1 MTSRR
6 VLFTLPFLIA
16 LLFPTSPEA
25 QVALPAIDAEISA
38 MVESVSVD
46 SLYNVI
52 DTLTSFT
59 TRHTNSDTTSN
70 TFGVGAARRWVYNRL
85 QEIGNATGNLT
96 VDYHSF
102 VLTIQG
108 VTKEHR
114 NVVGTITGTDP
125 AQNDRVYI
133 IGGHLDSR
141 NEDSND
147 STGFAHGANDDAS
160 GVGAALE
167 VARILAQN
175 PPEATVKFIAFV
187 GEEQGLFGSTEYAQL
202 AVQLGMNIEG
212 MLNNDMVG
220 NVTYGE
226 AGTGDSLAFD
236 STHVRM
242 FSVGPS
248 NSSSRQMARAV
259 KLYGETY
266 VPSME
271 VNLIPAQDRPNRG
284 GDHIPFNDN
293 GFTAVRLVD
302 VYDNLLHQHNFGDTI
317 QVMNFPYY
325 ARNVGID
332 VATLAGLANA
342 PRPLEDFVVGNTGD
356 STGFT
361 VSWDA
366 SDATDLGGYYVTI
379 RGINT
384 LYWDQTIDVGNV
396 TDFVIASSPSE
407 SLWVGAAAYDT
418 SGHLGLVTEELGVL
432 STVPAAPT
440 GLVATPDNVQINLS
454 WNPAPEGDF
463 SHHNLFRAS
472 AAGGPYTQIAGPL
485 ALPSY
490 ADNSAALG
498 TFHYYKVSAV
508 DTNGTESAQSEYAR
522 GRVASLDQGV
532 LLVEESEDGTGQP
545 HSPADVLSD
554 GYYATVLANTT
565 HDVFDYDSAA
575 AADGLTLSDIGA
587 YSSVIW
593 VSDDR
598 DREVA
603 GVPVQAQFLGGNLA
617 LLKEYLDVGGNVL
630 LIGWRLSGGVDP
642 IYPGTYAPGDVLY
655 DYFGV
660 ADVGTASPQGGR
672 YFYGATGA
680 LGYPDVTVDTAK
692 TRTPWGGKLPDAD
705 YLTTVAPG
713 AETIYT
719 FLSDPP
725 DSAFHGAPV
734 AVRNDG
740 GAYRTVFVDFPL
752 YHLLMPG
759 AQDLVETALDWFAT
773 STGVGG
779 GSASAARFAIR
790 AEPNPLGAHGTTLRF
805 ALPQRSDVDLAIY
818 SVSGRRV
825 RSLARGARAAGI
837 HAVNWDG
844 RNESGERVS
853 SGIYFYR
860 IDAGGQKATGK
871 IVLLR

>member
-1 MTSRR
+1 MTFRR
-6 VLFTLPFLIA
+6 VLFTLPVLFAIA
-16 LLFPTSPEA
+16 FPPAPDA

-38 MVESVSVD
+38 MIESVSVD
-46 SLYNVI
+46 SLFNVI

-85 QEIGNATGNLT
+85 QEIGNKTGNLT

-108 VTKEHR
+108 ITKEHR

-141 NEDSND
+141 NEDNND

-202 AVQLGMNIEG
+202 AAQLGMNIEG

-220 NVTYGE
+220 NVTFGE

-266 VPSME
+266 VPSMG
-271 VNLIPAQDRPNRG
+271 VNLIAAQDRPNRG

-325 ARNVGID
+325 GRNVGID
-332 VATLAGLANA
+332 IATLGGLANA
-342 PRPLEDFVVGNTGD
+342 PRPLENFVVGNTGD

-366 SDATDLGGYYVTI
+366 SDATDIGGYMVTI

-396 TDFVIASSPSE
+396 TDYVITSSPSE

-418 SGHLGLVTEELGVL
+418 SGHLGRVTEELGVL
-432 STVPAAPT
+432 SSVPAAPT
-440 GLVATPDNVQINLS
+440 GLVATPDNVQINLT

-463 SHHNLFRAS
+463 SHHNLFRATVS
-472 AAGGPYTQIAGPL
+472 GGPYSQIAGPL

-498 TFHYYKVSAV
+498 TFYYYKASTV
-508 DTNGTESAQSEYAR
+508 DTNGTESGQSEYAR

-554 GYYATVLANTT
+554 AYYTIVLSNTT

-603 GVPVQAQFLGGNLA
+603 GVPVQAQFLGENLT
-617 LLKEYLDVGGNVL
+617 LLKQYLDVGGNVL
-630 LIGWRLSGGVDP
+630 LMGWRLSGGVDP
-642 IYPGTYAPGDVLY
+642 IYPGTYAPGDVLH

-660 ADVGTASPQGGR
+660 ANIGTASPQGGR

-692 TRTPWGGKLPDAD
+692 ARTPWVGKLPEAD
-705 YLTTVAPG
+705 YLTAAAPG

-719 FLSDPP
+719 FLSDPT
-725 DSAFHGAPV
+725 DSVFHGAPV

-740 GAYRTVFVDFPL
+740 GTFKTVFVDFPL

-759 AQDLVETALDWFAT
+759 AQDLVENALDWFNTPTGLAGGNTIAT
-773 STGVGG
+773 
-779 GSASAARFAIR
+779 RFSIR
-790 AEPNPLGAHGTTLRF
+790 AEPNPVGRHGTTLRF
-805 ALPQRSDVDLAIY
+805 ALPRKGDVDLAVY

-825 RSLARGARAAGI
+825 RTLTNGTRTAGF

-844 RNESGERVS
+844 RNESGEQVS

>member
-1 MTSRR
+1 MTSRFAPC
-6 VLFTLPFLIA
+6 LLPILLAIFLPA
-16 LLFPTSPEA
+16 TAHA

-38 MVESVSVD
+38 MIESVSVD
-46 SLYNVI
+46 SLFNVI

-85 QEIGNATGNLT
+85 LEIGNATGNLT
-96 VDYHSF
+96 VAYHSF
-102 VLTIQG
+102 ELTTQG
-108 VTKEHR
+108 ITKEHR

-125 AQNDRVYI
+125 AQADRVYI

-141 NEDSND
+141 NEDLAD

-175 PPEATVKFIAFV
+175 PPEATVVFIAFV
-187 GEEQGLFGSTEYAQL
+187 GEEQGLLGSGEYAQL
-202 AVQLGMNIEG
+202 ATQLGTNIEG

-220 NVTYGE
+220 NVVFGE

-242 FSVGPS
+242 FSIGPS
-248 NSSSRQMARAV
+248 NSGSRQMARAV

-266 VPSME
+266 VPSMG
-271 VNLIPAQDRPNRG
+271 VNLIAAQDRPNRG

-293 GFTAVRLVD
+293 GFTACRLVD
-302 VYDNLLHQHNFGDTI
+302 VFDNLLHQHNFGDTL

-332 VATLAGLANA
+332 IATLAGLANA
-342 PRPLEDFVVGNTGD
+342 PRPLENFVVGNTGD

-361 VSWDA
+361 VSWDP
-366 SDATDLGGYYVTI
+366 SDATDLGGYMVTI
-379 RGINT
+379 RT
-384 LYWDQTIDVGNV
+384 TDTTYWQQSIDVGNV
-396 TDFVIASSPSE
+396 TDYVIASSPSE

-418 SGHLGLVTEELGVL
+418 LGHLGLVTEELGVL

-440 GLVATPDNVQINLS
+440 GLAALPDNVQINLS

-463 SHHNLFRAS
+463 SHHNLFRAT
-472 AAGGPYTQIAGPL
+472 AAGGPYSPLAGPL

-498 TFHYYKVSAV
+498 TFYYYKVSTV
-508 DTNGTESAQSEYAR
+508 DTNSTESAQSGFAR
-522 GRVASLDQGV
+522 GRVASLDQGI

-545 HSPADVLSD
+545 HSPSDILSD
-554 GYYATVLANTT
+554 AFYAQVLTNTP

-575 AADGLTLSDIGA
+575 AADGLTLSDLGA

-603 GVPVQAQFLGGNLA
+603 GVPVQAQFLGQNLA
-617 LLKEYLDVGGNVL
+617 LLQQYLDVGGNVL
-630 LIGWRLSGGVDP
+630 LMGWRLSGGVDP
-642 IYPGTYAPGDVLY
+642 IYPGTYGPGSVLY

-680 LGYPDVTVDTAK
+680 LGYPSVTVDTAK
-692 TRTPWGGKLPDAD
+692 ARPPWVGKLPDAD
-705 YLTTVAPG
+705 FLTASAPG

-734 AVRNDG
+734 ALRKDG
-740 GAYRTVFVDFPL
+740 GTFKTAFVDFPL

-759 AQDLVETALDWFAT
+759 AQDLVENALDWFST
-773 STGVGG
+773 STDVAG
-779 GSASAARFAIR
+779 GSTGAVRFSIR
-790 AEPNPLGAHGTTLRF
+790 AEPNPFGARGTTLRF
-805 ALPQRSDVDLAIY
+805 ALPRKGDVDLAIY
-818 SVSGRRV
+818 SISGRRV
-825 RSLARGARAAGI
+825 RSLVSGTRPAGL
-837 HAVNWDG
+837 HAIDWDG

-860 IDAGGQKATGK
+860 IEAGGQKATGK
-871 IVLLR
+871 IVLLK